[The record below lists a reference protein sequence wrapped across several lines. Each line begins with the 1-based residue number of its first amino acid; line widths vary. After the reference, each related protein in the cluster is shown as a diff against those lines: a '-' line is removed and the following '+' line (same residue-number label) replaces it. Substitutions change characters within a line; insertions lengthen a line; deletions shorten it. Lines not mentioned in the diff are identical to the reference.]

1 MVTVL
6 SSGKSI
12 GVDLSWFTNNHNGEE
27 PQSVYTEFRIGDG
40 LNGFSA
46 KLPFN
51 DVLRRVAEFAVQRN
65 VSSAVLVNAY

>member
-1 MVTVL
+1 MVTVV

-12 GVDLSWFTNNHNGEE
+12 GIDLSWFTSKHNGEE
-27 PQSVYTEFRIGDG
+27 PQSVYTEFKIGDG
-40 LNGFSA
+40 LNGFSG

-65 VSSAVLVNAY
+65 ASSAVLVNAY

>member
-6 SSGKSI
+6 SGGKGI
-12 GVDLSWFTNNHNGEE
+12 AVDLSWFSDKNDGKE
-27 PQSVYTEFRIGDG
+27 PTGLYTEFRIGDG
-40 LNGFSA
+40 LCGFSG

-65 VSSAVLVNAY
+65 ASSAALVNAY

>member
-6 SSGKSI
+6 SNGKAI
-12 GVDLSWFTNNHNGEE
+12 GIDLSWYTSQHDGDE
-27 PQSVYTEFRIGDG
+27 PHLMYTEFRIGSG

-51 DVLRRVAEFAVQRN
+51 DVLKKVADFATQRG